1 MSTSGSVTNLSN
13 THTPSGETQ
22 MSDQWDPVK
31 WNAACDLL
39 WEMIQRPNAEMR
51 GVIRDELCCSELNA
65 ARAEV
70 LQYIHNM
77 RK

>member
-1 MSTSGSVTNLSN
+1 MSNDFDAT
-13 THTPSGETQ
+13 
-22 MSDQWDPVK
+22 K
-31 WNAACDLL
+31 WNASCDLL

-51 GVIRDELCCSELNA
+51 GVIRDELCCHELNA

-70 LQYIHNM
+70 LQFIKSM